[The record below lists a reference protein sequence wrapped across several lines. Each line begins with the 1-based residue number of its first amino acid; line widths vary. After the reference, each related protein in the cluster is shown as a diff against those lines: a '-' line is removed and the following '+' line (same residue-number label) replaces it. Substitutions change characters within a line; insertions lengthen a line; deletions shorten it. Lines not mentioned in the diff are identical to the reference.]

1 MENLSSFLYLRHL
14 TKDMKPAVMKRST
27 ISLPL
32 NANLEK
38 GKDNKLE
45 LNQLSGHVS
54 PDI

>member
-38 GKDNKLE
+38 GKDNKFGTKSTE
-45 LNQLSGHVS
+45 WTCFT
-54 PDI
+54 